1 MKKYLSAALMLASTL
16 SCAAADLR
24 ELADWQPKDWHVLA
38 KAEGDLNADKIPD
51 TVLVVEETDP
61 KKIVKNEGMGP
72 PMLDKN
78 PRRIMVLIREGDLY
92 RNAGQSD
99 QLIQEKNPAPCLDD
113 PFSRVEVKN
122 GLLKLSLSSFS
133 SCGGWGSSRTVL
145 TFRFEDG
152 RMRLIGED
160 SDEFMRNSGE
170 KTISSI
176 NYLTGKQKVISGLNE
191 FEPSKP
197 KTHWE
202 TLPTSP
208 NKYLDEL

>member
-1 MKKYLSAALMLASTL
+1 MLASSL

-24 ELADWQPKDWHVLA
+24 ELTDWQPKDWNVLA

-51 TVLVVEETDP
+51 VVLVVEETDP
-61 KKIVKNEGMGP
+61 KKIVENDGMGP
-72 PMLDKN
+72 RILNKN
-78 PRRIMVLIREGDLY
+78 PRRIMVLLREGDLY

-99 QLIQEKNPAPCLDD
+99 QLIRPKNPAPCLDD

-122 GLLKLSLSSFS
+122 GLLKLAQSSFS
-133 SCGGWGSSRTVL
+133 SCGSWGSSRTVL
-145 TFRFEDG
+145 TFRLEAG

-170 KTISSI
+170 KTISST
-176 NYLTGKQKVISGLNE
+176 NYLTGKKKVISGLNE

-208 NKYLDEL
+208 SQYLDEL